1 MDNRELIE
9 NLSEMSSQL
18 SKQAEELDQ
27 KFKLI
32 DQYSSAN
39 QEKCSEFFATF
50 GEEVKDL
57 VCEFQTLLSYLTP
70 KKIQSKLIG
79 FQDFLD
85 RNARLSKELVKFSF
99 LGKINIDIVPESFKK
114 FPEKYKSYLKK
125 LLGGDLCVI
134 VRHLKS

>member
-39 QEKCSEFFATF
+39 QETSSEFFATF

-57 VCEFQTLLSYLTP
+57 ACDFHSLLSYLTP
-70 KKIQSKLIG
+70 KII
-79 FQDFLD
+79 
-85 RNARLSKELVKFSF
+85 
-99 LGKINIDIVPESFKK
+99 
-114 FPEKYKSYLKK
+114 
-125 LLGGDLCVI
+125 
-134 VRHLKS
+134 

>member
-39 QEKCSEFFATF
+39 QEKCLEFFATF

-57 VCEFQTLLSYLTP
+57 ACEFQTLLSYMTP
-70 KKIQSKLIG
+70 KKI
-79 FQDFLD
+79 
-85 RNARLSKELVKFSF
+85 
-99 LGKINIDIVPESFKK
+99 
-114 FPEKYKSYLKK
+114 
-125 LLGGDLCVI
+125 
-134 VRHLKS
+134 

>member
-9 NLSEMSSQL
+9 NLSEMSSQS

-70 KKIQSKLIG
+70 KKI
-79 FQDFLD
+79 
-85 RNARLSKELVKFSF
+85 
-99 LGKINIDIVPESFKK
+99 
-114 FPEKYKSYLKK
+114 
-125 LLGGDLCVI
+125 
-134 VRHLKS
+134 